1 VRRERHAAFR
11 FASVIVAPGEP
22 HILNEVVETEVPLG
36 GFRKRLDPMYE
47 FHTRRRIGVHHI
59 LRRRDDERDYLRW
72 CFADR
77 VTAEAFA
84 AEFSGT
90 LVLPK

>member
-11 FASVIVAPGEP
+11 FAAVIVAPGEP
-22 HILNEVVETEVPLG
+22 HILNEVVETEIPLG

-59 LRRRDDERDYLRW
+59 PRRRDDERDYLRW